1 MSGNHINRG
10 GLLYFWV
17 ILDIFNI
24 NLQILRLIWK
34 NVGRITM
41 QRSQPPEKV
50 QVKKE
55 RVDDNGDEDDKYL
68 REDFKFYDKWI
79 KF

>member
-1 MSGNHINRG
+1 
-10 GLLYFWV
+10 
-17 ILDIFNI
+17 
-24 NLQILRLIWK
+24 
-34 NVGRITM
+34 M

-68 REDFKFYDKWI
+68 REDFKFYDK
-79 KF
+79 